1 MVAVA
6 IQFTPALAAGAEPL
20 KEAAREQCEPR
31 RESRLERESRS
42 RWRNQK
48 RETRASDQDRPAPRG
63 VHMVAAV
70 RTVCTHFFPQILL
83 WRINTH

>member
-31 RESRLERESRS
+31 RESRLERESWS
-42 RWRNQK
+42 RWNQK
-48 RETRASDQDRPAPRG
+48 CETRASDQDRPAPRG